1 MTQTLLIKN
10 DEKDEFIKFNVQLP
24 TGYGSFSVDSING
37 TIINQNY
44 LKVGDKLNFNIQN
57 NPITYD
63 NFAKT
68 VQIINN
74 RASKK
79 PQTDTNKYPKIMNDI
94 FKFYKLVYIPIYQFY
109 DEIKG
114 FIYLFNPCL
123 DGTQTAYNPDKINML
138 LDEPKITDNLRE
150 FKIVEAV
157 GSQKAIYMSFCGQFV
172 LGLQYV
178 ESEQINIMLTI
189 GESINNT
196 KNKAIDEGA
205 FVVNQ
210 LGELTAANIN
220 NIEYSYA
227 SVWKYNVNN
236 LLMKHHLT
244 ITRSKPNDGNT
255 QTLYILYEQ
264 EDGTFNSPTYGR
276 NINGIIENGKGADGL
291 SVYDNT
297 KVLIPNIN
305 ILNIDSERI
314 STYNIFK
321 YDGSKYNNINGNNNI
336 YNISA
341 ADLINPNNNY
351 YYRGHYW
358 RSYASNPPF
367 AIFDNTT
374 YDLIE
379 YNICAF
385 LDNGARCNKQILINN
400 PINAVFDGTRYT
412 VANADDPTDTFD
424 IYFKLYDENSKE
436 YILNSG
442 FTLSLCGLLPLIIND
457 DESMGEIV
465 IYTNIISGEV
475 PNAKKSNEIVEVSS
489 DKAHKSY
496 LQLTQTIDEP
506 RKPAIDDLLL
516 YKDDNNLYI
525 TAPIL
530 KNEIHNID
538 LSDNDKITISP
549 MYWMNTS
556 TTHTENITP
565 KCFIPIRN
573 TRPLN
578 SYYAKNHYN
587 NSGFFYITDLN
598 GNTPDDLIDDKSSV
612 FLATGHETLN
622 INKVGVDDSTYKT
635 FNGTIM
641 FDRSNSKTTRLYSN
655 DLETGLLG
663 YISDIL
669 AAKLSRYYF
678 VCDYNSYNM
687 FINTNSNLTIPTNKR
702 GLLMGY
708 QNINN
713 IYTQPHIITLSS
725 CEDIIKLVGSDNVIN
740 NIMPNICPEEHAINT
755 ALIKDSELYN
765 ISNDLKLKMFY
776 YKMFHYYS
784 SSFDNMPYMGLN
796 TNDDATG
803 ATTIGGISLISIDK
817 NAFMKPGTS
826 HTVGE
831 LKPTEDMIYIV
842 NKINAIKNKT
852 KGSQDIIANNT
863 YYSNKYNII
872 NKYGF
877 NCVLPVS
884 RIYRNANI
892 EHTDLTITTG
902 GIKTL
907 HPVYLQVVNRTTLNN
922 LLYMIDDILI
932 NNKDGFYDNLFMY
945 FRVYNL
951 VSAAASTLPTDPN
964 NAFILYRLAQDE
976 LNSRATGSTA
986 KYYTADSFDTLF
998 ILNYHN
1004 YNNVNDYYD
1013 VKDEIYSLYNEELVY
1028 GMESLSILNN
1038 IQLFGMKRFN
1048 YLEIID
1054 NVKEKAFITWV
1065 QVYAQSVNISNNV
1078 AVLYVDELE
1087 EKQETEEE
1095 EEPEQLNEYI
1105 NDFIIIN
1112 ENLLNG
1118 RNRFNK
1124 LKVVNGFLLK
1134 LGEILDHPAI
1144 LYGVCYDYNNS
1155 NNIKVLFN
1163 NEIHQPSGN
1172 YKYDNKN
1179 TAYNIDSP
1187 VIPKQIYKPIEEK
1200 YKTNTYLFGVMYR
1213 YHQSAKG
1220 YVRADNELSDTFV
1233 IERSQGIK
1241 TFEIVLYDEFG
1252 RKFPNIDTSQGFNN
1266 NLLLELTIRPIMPAG
1281 QEGV

>member
-10 DEKDEFIKFNVQLP
+10 DEKDDFIKFDVQLP
-24 TGYGSFSVDSING
+24 TGYSNFSVDSING

-44 LKVGDKLNFNIQN
+44 LKVGDKLRFNISN
-57 NPITYD
+57 NPITYN
-63 NFAKT
+63 NFADT

-74 RASKK
+74 RTSRNPK
-79 PQTDTNKYPKIMNDI
+79 TDTNKYPKLINDI
-94 FKFYKLVYIPIYQFY
+94 FKFYKLVYIPVYQFY
-109 DEIKG
+109 DEGKG

-123 DGTQTAYNPDKINML
+123 DGTQTAYNPNKINML
-138 LDEPKITDNLRE
+138 LDEPKITDNLKE
-150 FKIVEAV
+150 FRIIEPIGA
-157 GSQKAIYMSFCGQFV
+157 QQAIYMAFCGQFV
-172 LGLQYV
+172 LGLKYV
-178 ESEQINIMLTI
+178 ESEGIDIILTI

-244 ITRSKPNDGNT
+244 ITRTRPNDGST
-255 QTLYILYEQ
+255 QTLYIFYEQ
-264 EDGTFNSPTYGR
+264 PDNTFNSPAYGR
-276 NINGIIENGKGADGL
+276 NITGIIEGGKGEDGL
-291 SVYDNT
+291 TVYDTN

-305 ILNIDSERI
+305 ILDIDSERI
-314 STYNIFK
+314 SLYNIFK
-321 YDGSKYNNINGNNNI
+321 KDNDGNYNNINGNDSI
-336 YNISA
+336 FSITA
-341 ADLINPNNNY
+341 ADLTNPANNY
-351 YYRGHYW
+351 YYRGTGW

-367 AIFDNTT
+367 TIFDNTT

-385 LDNGARCNKQILINN
+385 LDNGDRCDKEILINN
-400 PINAVFDGTRYT
+400 PINAIFDGTRYT
-412 VANADDPTDTFD
+412 VANAEDPSDTFD

-436 YILNSG
+436 YILNPD
-442 FTLSLCGLLPLIIND
+442 FTLTLSGVLPLSLD
-457 DESMGEIV
+457 AESMGELPIF
-465 IYTNIISGEV
+465 TNIISGRV
-475 PNAKKSNEIVEVSS
+475 SNAKKSTEIVEVSN
-489 DKAHKSY
+489 DKAHKAY

-516 YKDDNNLYI
+516 YNDNNKLTI

-538 LSDNDKITISP
+538 LANNDKITISP

-556 TTHTENITP
+556 TTHAGNITP

-573 TRPLN
+573 TRALN

-598 GNTPDDLIDDKSSV
+598 GNTPNDLTDDKSSV

-622 INKVGVDDSTYKT
+622 IDKVGIDDSTFKT

-641 FDRSNSKTTRLYSN
+641 FDRSNSKITRLFSN

-687 FINTNSNLTIPTNKR
+687 FINTNTNLTIPTNKR
-702 GLLMGY
+702 GLLTGY
-708 QNINN
+708 QNQDM

-725 CEDIIKLVGSDNVIN
+725 CEDIIKLVGSENVIN
-740 NIMPNICPEEHAINT
+740 NIMPNICPEEHAMNT

-765 ISNDLKLKMFY
+765 ITDDIKLNMFY
-776 YKMFHYYS
+776 YKLFHYYTS
-784 SSFDNMPYMGLN
+784 SLDNMPYMGLN
-796 TNDDATG
+796 ANDDSTG
-803 ATTIGGISLISIDK
+803 ATTIGGVSLVSIDK

-826 HTVGE
+826 HTVGD
-831 LKPTEDMIYIV
+831 LKPTEDMVYIV
-842 NKINAIKNKT
+842 NKINAIKNKVN
-852 KGSQDIIANNT
+852 GSKDITANTN

-907 HPVYLQVVNRTTLNN
+907 HPVYLQVVNRITLNN

-932 NNKDGFYDNLFMY
+932 NNRNGFYDNLFMY

-951 VSAAASTLPTDPN
+951 VSAVASTLPTDPN

-976 LNSRATGSTA
+976 LSSRATGSTG
-986 KYYTADSFDTLF
+986 KYYAANSFDTLF

-1013 VKDEIYSLYNEELVY
+1013 VNDEVESLYNEELVMD
-1028 GMESLSILNN
+1028 MESLSMLNN
-1038 IQLFGMKRFN
+1038 IQLFSMKRFK
-1048 YLEIID
+1048 YFDIID
-1054 NVKEKAFITWV
+1054 KVKEKAFITWV
-1065 QVYAQSVNISNNV
+1065 QAYAQSVNISNNV

-1124 LKVVNGFLLK
+1124 LKVVNVLLLK

-1163 NEIHQPSGN
+1163 NEIYQPTQN
-1172 YKYDNKN
+1172 YTYNNTN

-1187 VIPKQIYKPIEEK
+1187 VIPKQTYNPIDEK

-1220 YVRADNELSDTFV
+1220 YVRADNELSDTFA
-1233 IERSQGIK
+1233 IERSQGVK
-1241 TFEIVLYDEFG
+1241 TFELVLYDEFG
-1252 RKFPNIDTSQGFNN
+1252 RKIPNTDTSQGFNN
-1266 NLLLELTIRPIMPAG
+1266 NLLLELTIKPMMTAG
-1281 QEGV
+1281 QQGI

>member
-24 TGYGSFSVDSING
+24 TGYNNFSVDSING

-44 LKVGDKLNFNIQN
+44 LKVGDKLSFDIQN
-57 NPITYD
+57 QPITYN
-63 NFAKT
+63 NFADT

-74 RASKK
+74 TADKT
-79 PQTDTNKYPKIMNDI
+79 PTTDTNKYPKLVNDI

-109 DEIKG
+109 DAQKG
-114 FIYLFNPCL
+114 FIFLFNPCL
-123 DGTQTAYNPDKINML
+123 DGTHTTYNPNKINML
-138 LDEPKITDNLRE
+138 LDEPKITDDLRK
-150 FKIVEAV
+150 FKIMNPIGSDGEAT
-157 GSQKAIYMSFCGQFV
+157 YMSFCGQFV
-172 LGLQYV
+172 LGLKHV
-178 ESEQINIMLTI
+178 ESEKINITLTI
-189 GESINNT
+189 GESISNT

-210 LGELTAANIN
+210 LGELTAANVN

-244 ITRSKPNDGNT
+244 ITRTRVGDTGIQPM
-255 QTLYILYEQ
+255 YILYEV
-264 EDGTFNSPTYGR
+264 DDNKFNSPTHGK
-276 NINGIIENGKGADGL
+276 NITGIIEGGKGENGL
-291 SVYDNT
+291 RVYDYN
-297 KVLIPNIN
+297 KELIPNIN

-314 STYNIFK
+314 SLYNIFK
-321 YDGSKYNNINGNNNI
+321 KIGNDYNNLNASNNI
-336 YNISA
+336 WSISA
-341 ADLINPNNNY
+341 ADLTEPNNNY
-351 YYRGHYW
+351 YYYNGVGW
-358 RSYASNPPF
+358 ADYAHFSPF
-367 AIFDNTT
+367 EIFNNTT

-379 YNICAF
+379 YHICAVYAT
-385 LDNGARCNKQILINN
+385 GEGRCNKQIKILNG
-400 PINAVFDGTRYT
+400 PIEAKFDGSSTAQYDVEN
-412 VANADDPTDTFD
+412 VADPSDTFKVKFE
-424 IYFKLYDENSKE
+424 IYDENSKNFTF
-436 YILNSG
+436 IPD
-442 FTLSLCGLLPLIIND
+442 FTLWLSGILPLGTSSD
-457 DESMGEIV
+457 DAGEIV
-465 IYTNIISGEV
+465 ICTNIISGKV
-475 PNAKKSNEIVEVSS
+475 PNAKKSTEIVEVSNGRE
-489 DKAHKSY
+489 HKTY

-516 YKDDNNLYI
+516 YNDDNKLTL

-530 KNEIHNID
+530 KNEIHNMD
-538 LSDNDKITISP
+538 LANNDQITISP

-556 TTHTENITP
+556 TTHAGDITP
-565 KCFIPIRN
+565 KCFIPLRN

-578 SYYAKNHYN
+578 SYYAKTHYN

-598 GNTPDDLIDDKSSV
+598 GDTPDDLTDDRCSV

-622 INKVGVDDSTYKT
+622 IDKVGIDDSTFKT

-641 FDRSNSKTTRLYSN
+641 FDRSNSKITRLFSN

-678 VCDYNSYNM
+678 VCDYNSYDM
-687 FINTNSNLTIPTNKR
+687 FMNTNTNLTIPINTR
-702 GLLMGY
+702 GLLKGY
-708 QNINN
+708 KDQKML
-713 IYTQPHIITLSS
+713 YTQPHIITLSS
-725 CEDIIKLVGSDNVIN
+725 CEDIIKLVGSENVIN
-740 NIMPNICPEEHAINT
+740 NIMPNICPEEHAIT
-755 ALIKDSELYN
+755 TKLIKDKDLKDITE
-765 ISNDLKLKMFY
+765 DLKLNMFY
-776 YKMFHYYS
+776 YKLFHYYS
-784 SSFDNMPYMGLN
+784 SSFDTMPYMGLN
-796 TNDDATG
+796 VNDDSTG
-803 ATTIGGISLISIDK
+803 ATTIGGISLMSIDK
-817 NAFMKPGTS
+817 DSFMKKGTS
-826 HTVGE
+826 HTVGD

-842 NKINAIKNKT
+842 NKNKAIDNKEQ
-852 KGSQDIIANNT
+852 GSEAITANNT
-863 YYSNKYNII
+863 YYSNKYNVI

-907 HPVYLQVVNRTTLNN
+907 HPVYIQAVNRITLNN
-922 LLYMIDDILI
+922 LLYMIDDIMI
-932 NNKDGFYDNLFMY
+932 NNKEGINDKLFMY

-951 VSAAASTLPTDPN
+951 VSTPASTLPTDSN
-964 NAFILYRLAQDE
+964 NAFILYRLAQDV
-976 LNSRATGSTA
+976 LHSSVATGTSSSWYA
-986 KYYTADSFDTLF
+986 ANSFDTLF

-1013 VKDEIYSLYNEELVY
+1013 VNDEMESLYDEELIKS
-1028 GMESLSILNN
+1028 MESLSMLNN

-1048 YLEIID
+1048 YQNIIES
-1054 NVKEKAFITWV
+1054 VREKAFVTWI
-1065 QVYAQSVNISNNV
+1065 QAYAQSVNISSNV
-1078 AVLYVDELE
+1078 AMLYVDEFE
-1087 EKQETEEE
+1087 EKPTGGTT
-1095 EEPEQLNEYI
+1095 EQLNEYI
-1105 NDFIIIN
+1105 TDFLIIN

-1124 LKVVNGFLLK
+1124 LKVVNVLLLK

-1163 NEIHQPSGN
+1163 NEIYQPTQN
-1172 YKYDNKN
+1172 YEYDNTN

-1187 VIPKQIYKPIEEK
+1187 VIPKQTYKPIDEK

-1220 YVRADNELSDTFV
+1220 YVRADNELSETFV
-1233 IERSQGIK
+1233 IERSQGVK
-1241 TFEIVLYDEFG
+1241 TFEIILYDEFG
-1252 RKFPNIDTSQGFNN
+1252 RKIPNTDTSQGFNN
-1266 NLLLELTIRPIMPAG
+1266 NLLLELTVR
-1281 QEGV
+1281 

>member
-24 TGYGSFSVDSING
+24 TGYNNFSVDSING

-44 LKVGDKLNFNIQN
+44 LKVGDKLSFDIQN
-57 NPITYD
+57 QPITYN
-63 NFAKT
+63 NFANT

-74 RASKK
+74 RTAKTAT
-79 PQTDTNKYPKIMNDI
+79 TDTNKYPKLVNDI

-109 DEIKG
+109 DNQKG
-114 FIYLFNPCL
+114 FIFLFNPCL
-123 DGTQTAYNPDKINML
+123 DDML
-138 LDEPKITDNLRE
+138 LDEPKITDDLRE
-150 FKIVEAV
+150 FKIINKI
-157 GSQKAIYMSFCGQFV
+157 GKQKPIYMSFCGQFV
-172 LGLQYV
+172 LGLKYV
-178 ESEQINIMLTI
+178 ESEKINITLTI
-189 GESINNT
+189 GESISNT

-210 LGELTAANIN
+210 LGELTAANVN

-244 ITRSKPNDGNT
+244 ITRTRPGNVNN
-255 QTLYILYEQ
+255 QTIYVLYEY
-264 EDGTFNSPTYGR
+264 ENNKFKNPTYGE
-276 NINGIIENGKGADGL
+276 NITGTIEGGKGENGL
-291 SVYDNT
+291 QVYDDN
-297 KVLIPNIN
+297 KALIPNIN

-314 STYNIFK
+314 SLYNIFK
-321 YDGSKYNNINGNNNI
+321 LENGNYNNINGNEDI
-336 YNISA
+336 LSISA
-341 ADLINPNNNY
+341 ADLLDPNNNY
-351 YYRGHYW
+351 YWRDGLYW
-358 RSYASNPPF
+358 RTYAYYAPF
-367 AIFDNTT
+367 EIFNNTT

-379 YNICAF
+379 YYICAF
-385 LDNGARCNKQILINN
+385 LDNESRCDKQIKINT

-412 VANADDPTDTFD
+412 VANADDPSDTFD
-424 IYFKLYDENSKE
+424 VYFKVYDENIQE
-436 YILNSG
+436 FILNPEFKLWLSG
-442 FTLSLCGLLPLIIND
+442 ILLLNTNA
-457 DESMGEIV
+457 SNLGEIY
-465 IYTNIISGEV
+465 ICTNIISGEIKH
-475 PNAKKSNEIVEVSS
+475 ASKSTEIVEVSS
-489 DKAHKSY
+489 VEAHKAY
-496 LQLTQTIDEP
+496 LQLTQTITEP

-516 YKDDNNLYI
+516 YNLKPTPTSENI
-525 TAPIL
+525 LTLTAPIL
-530 KNEIHNID
+530 KNEIHNMD
-538 LSDNDKITISP
+538 LANNDQITISP
-549 MYWMNTS
+549 MYWMNTL
-556 TTHTENITP
+556 TTHTGDITP
-565 KCFIPIRN
+565 KCFIPLRN

-578 SYYAKNHYN
+578 SYYAKTHYN

-598 GNTPDDLIDDKSSV
+598 GDTPDDLTDDKSSV

-622 INKVGVDDSTYKT
+622 IDKIGIDDSTFKT

-641 FDRSNSKTTRLYSN
+641 FDRSNSKITRLFSN

-687 FINTNSNLTIPTNKR
+687 FMNTNTNLTIPTNKR
-702 GLLMGY
+702 GLLKGY
-708 QNINN
+708 DDQKM

-725 CEDIIKLVGSDNVIN
+725 CEDIIKLVGSENVIN
-740 NIMPNICPEEHAINT
+740 NIMPNICPEEHAIT
-755 ALIKDSELYN
+755 TTLIKDSELYN
-765 ISNDLKLKMFY
+765 KTAKDLKLNMFY
-776 YKMFHYYS
+776 YKLFHYYS
-784 SSFDNMPYMGLN
+784 SSLDDMPYMGLN
-796 TNDDATG
+796 VNDDSTG
-803 ATTIGGISLISIDK
+803 ATTIGGISLVSIDK
-817 NAFMKPGTS
+817 DSFMKKGTS
-826 HTVGE
+826 HRVGD

-842 NKINAIKNKT
+842 NKNNAINNKEQ
-852 KGSQDIIANNT
+852 GSKDITANNT

-907 HPVYLQVVNRTTLNN
+907 HPVYIQAVNRITLNN
-922 LLYMIDDILI
+922 LLYMIDDIMI
-932 NNKDGFYDNLFMY
+932 NKNGFYDNLFMY

-951 VSAAASTLPTDPN
+951 VSTPTSTLPTDPN

-976 LNSRATGSTA
+976 LTSPAAMGSTA
-986 KYYTADSFDTLF
+986 KYYVADSFDTLF

-1013 VKDEIYSLYNEELVY
+1013 VNDEIESLYEEELIKS
-1028 GMESLSILNN
+1028 MESLSMLNN
-1038 IQLFGMKRFN
+1038 IQLFSMKRFN
-1048 YLEIID
+1048 YQNIIES
-1054 NVKEKAFITWV
+1054 VREKAFITWV
-1065 QVYAQSVNISNNV
+1065 QAYAQSVSISNNV

-1087 EKQETEEE
+1087 EKPTGGAT
-1095 EEPEQLNEYI
+1095 EQLNEYI
-1105 NDFIIIN
+1105 TDFLIIN

-1124 LKVVNGFLLK
+1124 LKVVNVLLLK

-1163 NEIHQPSGN
+1163 NEIYQPTQN
-1172 YKYDNKN
+1172 YEYDNTD

-1187 VIPKQIYKPIEEK
+1187 VIPKQTYKPIDEK

-1220 YVRADNELSDTFV
+1220 YVRADNELSESFV
-1233 IERSQGIK
+1233 IERSQGVK

-1252 RKFPNIDTSQGFNN
+1252 RKIPNTDTSQGFNN
-1266 NLLLELTIRPIMPAG
+1266 NLLLELTTR
-1281 QEGV
+1281 